1 MPSFSMITLEEQLEF
16 VHFLSR
22 KFHPT
27 PFEYFKAS
35 KILDDF
41 EVPRIIL
48 HFIEIFQM

>member
-1 MPSFSMITLEEQLEF
+1 MPSFSMITLKEQLEF

-22 KFHPT
+22 T